1 MEGMETPR
9 ARWWTRLR
17 MDDEDREFYL
27 LRVLLVLVAGPTGAL
42 LAGATVASEDGDRW
56 WPWLVGA
63 VLWLL
68 AAGAVTVAVWW
79 RMAGR
84 PTA

>member
-1 MEGMETPR
+1 MEGMETPS
-9 ARWWTRLR
+9 RWWTRLR

-42 LAGATVASEDGDRW
+42 LAGAAVASEDGDRW

-68 AAGAVTVAVWW
+68 AAGAVTFAVWW
-79 RMAGR
+79 PMASR
-84 PTA
+84 PRR